1 MSEAPLTDQY
11 GRRVSY
17 MRVSVTDR
25 CNLRCRYCVSQDME
39 FIPHPTIL
47 RYEEILDLMGIGA
60 SLGVDKIRFTGGEPF
75 VRKGFMD
82 FLESA
87 AERFPGVELC
97 VTTNA
102 TLIEPFIPRL
112 AASGVRRV
120 NISLDT
126 LDPDKFER
134 ITGRPLFREVRAN
147 IDRAVEAGLNV
158 KVNVVAMGGV
168 NQDELPGFVDL
179 ARTLPI
185 DLRFIEFMPIGD
197 GTRWSRDSVW
207 LAKDILAGVCELA
220 EVEPVKGE
228 KRNRGPARMYDLR
241 DGKGRIGIISPYSNH
256 FCASCNRLRLTSDG
270 NLRTCLF
277 SDRVYRL
284 RPVLRHPAL
293 GLPFVDRIIR
303 AATQEKP
310 MGHKLLESMPSG
322 AGCVTRAC
330 RPSAVEQR
338 LIIIACFIAET
349 LKILLSCLDQA

>member
-1 MSEAPLTDQY
+1 MSEAPLTDRY
-11 GRRVSY
+11 GRKVSY

-25 CNLRCRYCVSQDME
+25 CNLRCSYCVSQDMS

-47 RYEEILDLMGIGA
+47 RYEEILDLMGIGV

-75 VRKGFMD
+75 VRKGFMG

-87 AERFPGVELC
+87 ALRHPSVELC

-112 AASGVRRV
+112 AEAGVKRL

-126 LDPDKFER
+126 LDPAKFER
-134 ITGRPLFREVRAN
+134 ITKRNLFHDVRSN

-168 NQDELPGFVDL
+168 NQDELPAFVSM
-179 ARTLPI
+179 ASSLPI

-197 GTRWSRDSVW
+197 GTRWSRDAVW
-207 LAKDILAGVCELA
+207 LAKDILGGIKDLVEL
-220 EVEPVKGE
+220 EPVARE
-228 KRNRGPARMYDLR
+228 KRTGGPARMYDIK
-241 DGKGRIGIISPYSNH
+241 GGQGRIGIISPYSNH

-284 RPVLRHPAL
+284 RPALRHPRL

-303 AATQEKP
+303 KATQAKP
-310 MGHKLLESMPSG
+310 MGHKLLETMPSG
-322 AGCVTRAC
+322 GGVCHTRM
-330 RPSAVEQR
+330 SA
-338 LIIIACFIAET
+338 IGG
-349 LKILLSCLDQA
+349 